1 MALVPGEV
9 SLLQT
14 YSVNKLL
21 ELENFSYDLIFPMD
35 LRKLIKMRITQ
46 IEKEIMLP
54 FSPSSH

>member
-35 LRKLIKMRITQ
+35 LRKLIKMGIIH
-46 IEKEIMLP
+46 IESKIKLP

>member
-35 LRKLIKMRITQ
+35 LRKLIKMRI
-46 IEKEIMLP
+46 IYP
-54 FSPSSH
+54 VVN